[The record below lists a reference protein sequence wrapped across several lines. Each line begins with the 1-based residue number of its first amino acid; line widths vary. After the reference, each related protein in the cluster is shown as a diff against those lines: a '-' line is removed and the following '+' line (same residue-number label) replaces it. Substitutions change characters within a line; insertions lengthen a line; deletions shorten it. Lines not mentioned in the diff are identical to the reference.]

1 MTTLD
6 KLAEAEESKDPVSH
20 PFGAYEEEAI
30 ISLSLDHP
38 QFFTAVC
45 SFIKP
50 AMFRRVESQ
59 WVIAEILNAFEEFNT
74 IPTREI
80 LYDRITSKLTEDD
93 PHEEVVRLIRR
104 KSNPREIP
112 MIKDTLLKWARDR
125 QYGLLYSDEAI
136 DAYRSGNYSYLEELV
151 TNANRIA
158 DVSEG
163 GFWFF
168 ENLELLFQPD
178 IIDHRTTGFPKL
190 DKLLNN
196 GGPSKKEV
204 VCWLAGTNVGKC
216 CSLDTKIIEKRLSR
230 VFELELE
237 DGSILKL
244 AGFREVQTARGK
256 IRVCDL
262 TDDLINEASTEDAKH
277 IKSLK
282 LVDGYEHVEL
292 RHIQDNPTSYSVLT
306 PTGWSDIQAFQFTRR
321 AKSKIIK
328 AAGFELVCDPE
339 HILMV
344 DGSASLVLDIR
355 SNFKMAIYAKHLDPS
370 VHKLIS
376 YNGPVDFTVEDGAEE
391 DFYDVQIEAPH
402 WWYTSGVVSHNS
414 ILLCNNAISSLRG
427 ETNGGETGQD
437 VLLITFEL
445 DSIKTAMRCLGAATG
460 VPLDSVIERQDYIRR
475 TVRTMERTYKKQFA
489 IYEWPPDECSVNHI
503 YALLDTLKR
512 TKGWKPDVIIL
523 DYMDL
528 MVSRVPEYNN
538 NDYDR
543 QKHVANE
550 IRGLAKNENV
560 LVFTATQTNRSGAM
574 GDELADLN
582 KVAESFAKQFSLD
595 YVVSLNQSDSDRKAK
610 PHPRIRFFVAKNRNG
625 PKHEQVECEIEYD
638 KMQVRE
644 LI

>member
-204 VCWLAGTNVGKC
+204 VCWLAGTNVGK
-216 CSLDTKIIEKRLSR
+216 
-230 VFELELE
+230 
-237 DGSILKL
+237 
-244 AGFREVQTARGK
+244 
-256 IRVCDL
+256 
-262 TDDLINEASTEDAKH
+262 
-277 IKSLK
+277 
-282 LVDGYEHVEL
+282 
-292 RHIQDNPTSYSVLT
+292 
-306 PTGWSDIQAFQFTRR
+306 
-321 AKSKIIK
+321 
-328 AAGFELVCDPE
+328 
-339 HILMV
+339 
-344 DGSASLVLDIR
+344 
-355 SNFKMAIYAKHLDPS
+355 
-370 VHKLIS
+370 
-376 YNGPVDFTVEDGAEE
+376 
-391 DFYDVQIEAPH
+391 
-402 WWYTSGVVSHNS
+402 S

-538 NDYDR
+538 KDYDR